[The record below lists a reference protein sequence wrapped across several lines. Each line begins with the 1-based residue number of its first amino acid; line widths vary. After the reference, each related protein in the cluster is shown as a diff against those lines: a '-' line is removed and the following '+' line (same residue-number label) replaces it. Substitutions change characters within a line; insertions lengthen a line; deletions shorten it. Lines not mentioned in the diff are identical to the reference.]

1 MQKYKKNMNYANFL
15 FFIFN
20 FQLFFVTLRAFLEK
34 APIKMF
40 KNYSFKTGIRF
51 RRFCHKAYAAFRS
64 LHREVTIG
72 HVAGYMTDLEMLKH
86 GKSVAVTLCG
96 LFCIP
101 TMAESSSGTADSIPL
116 TDRQLSL
123 QEVLVVSQKAEVHS
137 EAFRLITQV
146 SHAEIESLPIQTVA
160 DILQYL
166 PGVDVRTRGA
176 NGSQAD
182 ISMRGGTF
190 DQVLVLLNGVSMS
203 DFHTGHYA
211 LNVPI
216 TPAMIE
222 RIEVLQG
229 TSAHLHGAFSG
240 AINIVTKQTV
250 SNSEAQTTSN
260 RGTTSQTILRL
271 DGGMNGWF
279 HPQVAA
285 SVAHKEAQ
293 FNIAADYSRAE
304 GYLAPQPTEKEA
316 IACRNSDFQL
326 VNLYFQ
332 TRWRELDVQAGAQW
346 KDAGLG
352 MGYGFGSQDQ
362 FDATRTAFASAK
374 YAHRWGAWR
383 LDAQAAYRANY
394 DRYEWHRG
402 QRLYGNFHF
411 AQTASAA
418 LAAHYASRVG
428 TTSFGISIRNE
439 NMHSTNL
446 GDTINPN
453 GQVPNVEGFPL
464 SQVRV
469 LDLVKGGNRFHTNY
483 YAEQSFYYAGLAAS
497 IGINGTY
504 NSQFGHHLGG
514 GANIGYD
521 FKKGGTVYLNA
532 NRSLRMPTFTDLYY
546 NAGNQLGNRNLNPE
560 KAWLLS
566 VGYKGEW
573 KLGNV
578 KSQISNDKSDK
589 GMLTLSADWYY
600 RWGRDIIDWVYVPED
615 TNRPYHAQNQQRVD
629 ATGIELSIAYRLNE
643 WLRCVAV
650 DYAYTYL
657 NLDLKETGS
666 RYLDYLSHK
675 LSIRLEHGIYKGF
688 GASWTVRFQKR
699 EGQFNNAEGAVQN
712 YQPVWLLDGSIYWQ
726 NRYLRVAAE
735 CTNITHTRY
744 YDYGGILQP
753 GAWAKV
759 SIQAKL

>member
-1 MQKYKKNMNYANFL
+1 MY
-15 FFIFN
+15 
-20 FQLFFVTLRAFLEK
+20 
-34 APIKMF
+34 
-40 KNYSFKTGIRF
+40 KNYSFKPGIRF

-86 GKSVAVTLCG
+86 GKSVAVAVLCG
-96 LFCIP
+96 MFFVP
-101 TMAESSSGTADSIPL
+101 AMADEGFRTADSVPL
-116 TDRQLSL
+116 PGRQLSL

-137 EAFRLITQV
+137 EAYRLITRV
-146 SHAEIESLPIQTVA
+146 THAEIEALPIQTVA

-166 PGVDVRTRGA
+166 PGIDVRTRGA
-176 NGSQAD
+176 NGAQAD

-211 LNVPI
+211 LNLPI

-240 AINIVTKQTV
+240 AINIVTKSLTPALSQGKD
-250 SNSEAQTTSN
+250 TT
-260 RGTTSQTILRL
+260 THDVILRL
-271 DGGMNGWF
+271 DAGMNGLV

-285 SVAHKEAQ
+285 SVACKDAQ

-304 GYLAPQPTEKEA
+304 GYLAPGPTEKEA
-316 IACRNSDFQL
+316 VACRNSDFQL
-326 VNLYFQ
+326 ANIYFQ
-332 TRWRELDVQAGAQW
+332 TRWRGLDVQVGAQW

-362 FDATRTAFASAK
+362 FDATRTAFASVR
-374 YAHRWGAWR
+374 YGHRWGAWR
-383 LDAQAAYRANY
+383 LETQASYRANY

-411 AQTASAA
+411 AQTTSAA
-418 LAAHYASRVG
+418 LAAHYASRIG
-428 TTSFGISIRNE
+428 TTSFGVGVRNE

-453 GQVPNVEGFPL
+453 GQVPNVVDFPL
-464 SQVRV
+464 SDVRV
-469 LDLVKGGNRFHTNY
+469 LDLVFGGNRFHVNY
-483 YAEQSFYYAGLAAS
+483 FAEQTFYYAGLSAS
-497 IGINGTY
+497 LGINGTY
-504 NSQFGHHLGG
+504 NTRFGHHWGG
-514 GANIGYD
+514 SANIGYS
-521 FKKGGTVYLNA
+521 FNKGGTVYLNA

-546 NAGNQLGNRNLNPE
+546 NAGNQLGNRNLKPE
-560 KAWLLS
+560 EAWLLS

-578 KSQISNDKSDK
+578 KSDK
-589 GMLTLSADWYY
+589 GKFSLSANWYY
-600 RWGRDIIDWVYVPED
+600 RWGRNIIDWIYVPED
-615 TNRPYHAQNQQRVD
+615 TKRPFHAENQQQVN
-629 ATGIELSIAYRLNE
+629 ATGIEFSAAYRLNE
-643 WLRCVAV
+643 WLRSVSV

-657 NLDLKETGS
+657 DLNLKETES

-688 GASWTVRFQKR
+688 GALWTVRFQKR
-699 EGQFNNAEGAVQN
+699 EGQFNNAEGAVQD
-712 YQPVWLLDGSIYWQ
+712 YQPVWLLDGSLYWQ
-726 NRYLRVAAE
+726 NRYLRVSAE
-735 CTNITHTRY
+735 CTNMTHTRY

-753 GAWAKV
+753 GAWARV

>member
-1 MQKYKKNMNYANFL
+1 MNYANFL

-20 FQLFFVTLRAFLEK
+20 FQLFFVTLRAFLQK
-34 APIKMF
+34 APIQMF

-101 TMAESSSGTADSIPL
+101 TMAENSSGTADSIPL

-146 SHAEIESLPIQTVA
+146 SHAEIEALPIQTVA

-166 PGVDVRTRGA
+166 PGLDVRTRGA
-176 NGSQAD
+176 NGAQAD

-211 LNVPI
+211 LNLPI

-260 RGTTSQTILRL
+260 RSTTSQTILRL

-362 FDATRTAFASAK
+362 FDATRTAFASATVIFTSRRPLPP
-374 YAHRWGAWR
+374 RW
-383 LDAQAAYRANY
+383 LP
-394 DRYEWHRG
+394 
-402 QRLYGNFHF
+402 
-411 AQTASAA
+411 
-418 LAAHYASRVG
+418 
-428 TTSFGISIRNE
+428 I
-439 NMHSTNL
+439 M
-446 GDTINPN
+446 
-453 GQVPNVEGFPL
+453 
-464 SQVRV
+464 
-469 LDLVKGGNRFHTNY
+469 
-483 YAEQSFYYAGLAAS
+483 
-497 IGINGTY
+497 
-504 NSQFGHHLGG
+504 
-514 GANIGYD
+514 
-521 FKKGGTVYLNA
+521 
-532 NRSLRMPTFTDLYY
+532 
-546 NAGNQLGNRNLNPE
+546 
-560 KAWLLS
+560 
-566 VGYKGEW
+566 
-573 KLGNV
+573 
-578 KSQISNDKSDK
+578 
-589 GMLTLSADWYY
+589 
-600 RWGRDIIDWVYVPED
+600 
-615 TNRPYHAQNQQRVD
+615 
-629 ATGIELSIAYRLNE
+629 
-643 WLRCVAV
+643 
-650 DYAYTYL
+650 
-657 NLDLKETGS
+657 
-666 RYLDYLSHK
+666 
-675 LSIRLEHGIYKGF
+675 
-688 GASWTVRFQKR
+688 
-699 EGQFNNAEGAVQN
+699 
-712 YQPVWLLDGSIYWQ
+712 
-726 NRYLRVAAE
+726 LRVWE
-735 CTNITHTRY
+735 PHPSESVSVMKTCTLRTLVT
-744 YDYGGILQP
+744 P
-753 GAWAKV
+753 
-759 SIQAKL
+759 SIQTDKYRM